1 MPVAD
6 PTIDLVEHGSA
17 GGAGAAAA
25 DESFQFLD
33 PGLLVDGNLELASP
47 HEGLIDDL
55 LASARHPLTLRDAPG
70 DAKVSRT
77 ELEDYLRAA
86 PAGRVPSDPQRKRCP
101 QYDFWMVRRDEPGA
115 RNTGTSLLARWFA
128 LAAPPLRVLGGI
140 TLRVGRTPSIEMYYG
155 HVGYHVFP
163 AARGHHYAERAC
175 RLLLPLARRHGLNP
189 LWITCNPDNLASRR
203 TCERLGMCL
212 VETVAVPG
220 EEALYLRGEREK
232 CRYRL
237 EV

>member
-1 MPVAD
+1 MSVAA
-6 PTIDLVEHGSA
+6 PTIDLVEHVSPD
-17 GGAGAAAA
+17 AAAA
-25 DESFQFLD
+25 DEPFQFLD
-33 PGLLVDGNLELASP
+33 PGPLIDGNLELVSP

-55 LASARHPLTLRDAPG
+55 LASARHPLTLRDAPD

-77 ELEDYLRAA
+77 ELEDYLRSA
-86 PAGRVPSDPQRKRCP
+86 PAGRVPSDPQRRRCP
-101 QYDFWMVRRDEPGA
+101 QYDFWMVRSDDPAARPG
-115 RNTGTSLLARWFA
+115 RHGLLSRWFA
-128 LAAPPLRVLGGI
+128 LATPPLRVLGGI
-140 TLRVGRTPSIEMYYG
+140 TLRVGRSPPIELYYG

-163 AARGHHYAERAC
+163 AARGQHYAERAC

-203 TCERLGMCL
+203 TCERLGMRL

-220 EEALYLRGEREK
+220 EDALYLRGEREK

-237 EV
+237 DL